1 MKCNEPYFLQ
11 VFKCKTLQARI
22 DGSSRN
28 KVKCMAVRQ
37 RRYSKEEL
45 ARRGQELYEQVES
58 GNTGK
63 IEAIDIETKDMMQG

>member
-1 MKCNEPYFLQ
+1 MKCNAPYLLQ
-11 VFKCKTLQARI
+11 VASVKCKALQARI

-45 ARRGQELYEQVES
+45 ARRGQELYEASIRQQVES

-63 IEAIDIETKDMMQG
+63 IVAILQ